1 MNAYTAFWK
10 NLSLRGKVLS
20 VMAFGV
26 VPAMLCLAVLMH
38 LLITTNAKARW
49 VVDAGLAHSSM
60 LLMEVNQLQWINA
73 ASRLANGDR
82 NAKTDALPVFE
93 RCILS
98 YWLQSAECRS
108 LRAADSTVND
118 LLDAME
124 AAHTQLHKDGLEL
137 LALLKAGKQ
146 EAAYTL
152 YHEEILPAGEQIVHY
167 FRRIR
172 RAYEANMEKQHKEF
186 AATMQHVY
194 TLLVVLAVTLLLW
207 TLLGLVAVRRSLT
220 QPLRHILRVTQRV
233 SGGDRDAR
241 TNMLHKDEIGQIAN
255 NLDKM
260 IDVLQRQYMDIDRRA
275 ETNSR
280 LVKRLHALTHALQ
293 ALLLSSEEEFDVS
306 IAEVLGVLGSTLSA
320 DRAYIWANRTD
331 DEGGM
336 FCDQIYAWSADHT
349 SLPDSL
355 TANVSY
361 ADTFPSWYGGFSEG
375 KSFNMRVSDCEPS
388 VQSFMLER
396 RTKSFLVAPIFLHDQ
411 LWGFL
416 GIDDCHEEHV
426 WSAEEEDFVW
436 NTGVLLSASILHHQT
451 EANLGAAL
459 VGAEEATKAKAEFLA
474 RMSHEIRTPLNAIIG
489 LSYLALQERNEPRQ
503 EDFFRRIQNASSSLL
518 GIVNDVLDFSRIEAQ
533 KLELESAPFSPCEC
547 LQTVLEMLATRAAE
561 KGIDLSCDASPQVP
575 RVLLGDSLRMR
586 QVLTNLVSNAVKFTE
601 RGGVLVELIVV
612 NNNDEEATLRFS
624 VSDTGIGMTE
634 AQVNKLFQP
643 FSQTDG
649 SITRRYGGSG
659 LGLVISRDLI
669 EKMGGNL
676 HVKSVFGEGS
686 SFYFTITLPKPA
698 AGEGVDG
705 GEVQPEP
712 EIPNFHGRKALVVD
726 DNDVNQLIMSNLLEL
741 AGMDVDVASDGQQA
755 VDIVK
760 KCGEEYAARGA
771 AGDLPYDIILMDVQM
786 PVMDGLQAAE
796 NIRKLAC
803 GTTVPIIALTAH
815 TTASDYAKSLNAG
828 MNDHITKP
836 VEPAF
841 LYRALA
847 QWMDKV

>member
-1 MNAYTAFWK
+1 MNACTAFWK
-10 NLSLRGKVLS
+10 NLSLRGKVVS
-20 VMAFGV
+20 VMAVGV
-26 VPAMLCLAVLMH
+26 VPTMLCLAVLMH
-38 LLITTNAKARW
+38 LLVTTNARARW

-60 LLMEVNQLQWINA
+60 LLMEVNQVQWINA

-82 NAKTDALPVFE
+82 NAKTDAMPVLE
-93 RCILS
+93 RCALT

-108 LRAADSTVND
+108 LRATNSTVNS
-118 LLDAME
+118 LLEAME
-124 AAHTQLHKDGLEL
+124 FTHEQLHKDGLKL
-137 LALLKAGKQ
+137 LALLKAGRQ

-172 RAYEANMEKQHKEF
+172 HTYEANMEEQQKAF
-186 AATMQHVY
+186 AATMRHVY
-194 TLLVVLAVTLLLW
+194 TLLGVLVVMLLLW
-207 TLLGLVAVRRSLT
+207 ALLMLVAVRCSLT
-220 QPLRHILRVTQRV
+220 RPLRHILDITRRV
-233 SGGDRDAR
+233 SSGDRGAR
-241 TNMLHKDEIGQIAN
+241 TNMLHGDEIGQIAK
-255 NLDKM
+255 NLDEM
-260 IDVLQRQYMDIDRRA
+260 IDVLQQQYTDIERRA
-275 ETNSR
+275 ETNAR

-331 DEGGM
+331 DKGRV
-336 FCDQIYAWSADHT
+336 FCDQIYAWSVDHT

-355 TANVSY
+355 TTNVSY
-361 ADTFPSWYGGFSEG
+361 DDSLASWYNGFSEG
-375 KSFNMRVSDCEPS
+375 KSFNMRVSDCAPS
-388 VQSFMLER
+388 VQTFMLER
-396 RTKSFLVAPIFLHDQ
+396 RTRAFLVAPIFLHDQ

-416 GIDDCHEEHV
+416 GIDNCHEERT
-426 WSAEEEDFVW
+426 WSVEEEDFVW
-436 NTGVLLSASILHHQT
+436 NTGVLLSASILQHQT
-451 EANLGAAL
+451 EAHLGAAL

-561 KGIDLSCDASPQVP
+561 KGIDLYCDASPQVP

-586 QVLTNLVSNAVKFTE
+586 QVLTNLVTNAVKFTE
-601 RGGVLVELIVV
+601 KGGVLVELIVV
-612 NNNDEEATLRFS
+612 NNNDDEATLRFS

-698 AGEGVDG
+698 AGEGADG

-712 EIPNFHGRKALVVD
+712 EIPNFHGKKALVVD

-760 KCGEEYAARGA
+760 KCGEECAARGA

-803 GTTVPIIALTAH
+803 GATVPIIALTAH